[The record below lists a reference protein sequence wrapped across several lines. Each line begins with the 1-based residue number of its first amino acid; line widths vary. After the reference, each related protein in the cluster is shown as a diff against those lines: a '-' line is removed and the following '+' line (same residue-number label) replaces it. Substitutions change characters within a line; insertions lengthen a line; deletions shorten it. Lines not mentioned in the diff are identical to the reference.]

1 MWYLSKIE
9 HLLLILD
16 LIFVHIAGG
25 SYSKVHY
32 ITPSPNTQCPT
43 GESCLT
49 LSMLSANIS
58 NFLDSN
64 TALIFLAGNHTL
76 DLELYVSNIDEF
88 LRLST
93 NVSVAASVTCSGNA
107 SFKFIN
113 ITQMQICGLEFI
125 GCSSKVESVDQ
136 FSLEDSS
143 FHGGNGKP
151 DGSVLELTQTNTNII
166 RSSFT
171 SNKVGTYQNH
181 VGFLEMLNFY
191 NLHHQLNIQSYS
203 ARVGGALV
211 VTSSNLTISSSHF
224 DGNTAELG
232 GAIFSELGSNITIS
246 NCTFVSNSVTGCSDD
261 HCNGGALFID
271 SGCTFTAHNCTFI
284 NNTSGFSGGAI
295 ALFNGT
301 YFDSQNVFSNNEAS
315 HLGGA
320 LSAYNSSR
328 INTNYSCYNNNLAGY
343 DGGVMYMFS
352 RSSVAVD
359 NSFFGNNE
367 AEDDG
372 GVIVAQKGSK
382 ITVDNSLCDENTAGR
397 NGGVMYAHSSS
408 SITVNNSFFGNN
420 RAGNYGGVMYARE
433 SSNIT
438 VDDSSF
444 DNNDAGSGG
453 GVMFTNISSSIT
465 VDNSSFDNNT
475 ATRDGGAMAA
485 RHSSNITVDNSSFD
499 NNEAGNDGGA
509 MSAHSNSSITVD
521 NSSFENNEAG
531 SGGGAMSALVGSS
544 ITADNSS
551 FYSNEAGLYGGAV
564 CVYFNSSI
572 TVDKSSFDNNY
583 SRNYGGGMYAHSN
596 SSITVDNSSFDNNEA
611 RGNGGVMAAG
621 ASSNITVDNSS
632 FDNNIANRDGGV
644 IFAQAGGN
652 VTVDNSS
659 FDNNEARNDGG
670 VMVAYNSSITV
681 DNSSFDNNEAGN
693 GGVMHVHE
701 KSNITVENSSFD
713 SNKAG
718 IFGGVV
724 ATYSG
729 CKVTVDNSSFD
740 NNGAGSYGGVMV
752 AYNSSITVDN
762 SSFDNN
768 EAGTFGGVMATYSS
782 SNVTVDNSSFDNNE
796 ADDDGGVMF
805 AHSSSIIVGNSF
817 FNNSEAGNDGGVIIA
832 FLRGSITVDSSSF
845 VNNEAGGNGGVM
857 IASDSSSITV
867 DNSYFDNNE
876 AGDSGGVI
884 AMFTSNFLTVTESTF
899 IFNNANR
906 GGAIYLQTG
915 NSLTINNSNFIHN
928 SANTDGGV
936 IYSGNQNRLILSNN
950 KLNFNRADNN
960 GGVVCSLIQTKL
972 AIIGDKSIF
981 IGNQGHSGGVVFARK
996 SKVSVHSQT
1005 LLMANNTAEDTGG
1018 AIHLSKANLTFFTGG
1033 NRLIR
1038 NQAGHGGA
1046 IYARKSRL
1054 VIETNSLTEISANLA
1069 MNSGG
1074 GMYLVMSKLNI
1085 RGNSSYITGNK
1096 VNKIGG
1102 GLHAA
1107 NSRIIIEGT
1116 LHFTNNEAENGGGVS
1131 LERYSKLHGVS
1142 ATNDIINFTSNRA
1155 SHRGGALY
1163 VDDETNPDMCTAV
1176 ATQNATSTTE
1186 CFSALVSINFSDNSA
1201 GLAGPNL
1208 FGGLLD
1214 RCTLHTDFS
1223 NETEVVRTGATSFQR
1238 FSSIS
1243 KPHLDTISSY
1253 PVRLCFCR
1261 DSQPDCDNLPENIQ
1275 IDRRKTFS
1283 IELIAYDQVSN
1294 AVNATVD
1301 CSLNSSAGGL
1311 GESQVVQHISE
1322 TCTEFHFNIFSPRK
1336 YEDLILSMRGS
1347 CDVPEFSERSV
1358 RIEITCT
1365 CPIGFQ
1371 LANNDEVSCDC
1382 VCDRVLQPYDKTE
1395 CNSTTQSIIRKENFW
1410 ISYAN
1415 SSGLIVYPNCP
1426 FDYCHPPRAQVS
1438 VNLNLPSGS
1447 DAQCASN
1454 RSGTLCGT
1462 CKPGL
1467 SVSLGSSRCL
1477 HCPTYWP
1484 GLLVMIV
1491 ILFILSGVGLVAL
1504 LLVLNLTVAVGT
1516 LNAII
1521 FYANIVAANRIALFS
1536 TSDVS
1541 FASVFISWI
1550 NFDLGIDICFYS
1562 GMNTYIK
1569 TWLQLAFPIYMFF
1582 LVGVIV
1588 GLCRYFDAF
1597 GHLIGRKDP
1606 VATLATLILLSNAKF
1621 ITLLQT
1627 IITTLVP
1634 ATLSDYYPDGSNKY
1648 VWLPDGTVD
1657 YLSSKHIILFFTAI
1671 IILPVSYTHLTLP
1684 TNREV

>member
-1 MWYLSKIE
+1 
-9 HLLLILD
+9 
-16 LIFVHIAGG
+16 
-25 SYSKVHY
+25 
-32 ITPSPNTQCPT
+32 
-43 GESCLT
+43 
-49 LSMLSANIS
+49 
-58 NFLDSN
+58 
-64 TALIFLAGNHTL
+64 
-76 DLELYVSNIDEF
+76 
-88 LRLST
+88 
-93 NVSVAASVTCSGNA
+93 
-107 SFKFIN
+107 
-113 ITQMQICGLEFI
+113 
-125 GCSSKVESVDQ
+125 
-136 FSLEDSS
+136 
-143 FHGGNGKP
+143 
-151 DGSVLELTQTNTNII
+151 
-166 RSSFT
+166 
-171 SNKVGTYQNH
+171 
-181 VGFLEMLNFY
+181 
-191 NLHHQLNIQSYS
+191 
-203 ARVGGALV
+203 
-211 VTSSNLTISSSHF
+211 
-224 DGNTAELG
+224 
-232 GAIFSELGSNITIS
+232 
-246 NCTFVSNSVTGCSDD
+246 
-261 HCNGGALFID
+261 
-271 SGCTFTAHNCTFI
+271 
-284 NNTSGFSGGAI
+284 
-295 ALFNGT
+295 
-301 YFDSQNVFSNNEAS
+301 
-315 HLGGA
+315 
-320 LSAYNSSR
+320 
-328 INTNYSCYNNNLAGY
+328 
-343 DGGVMYMFS
+343 MFS

-453 GVMFTNISSSIT
+453 GVMFTNISSS
-465 VDNSSFDNNT
+465 
-475 ATRDGGAMAA
+475 
-485 RHSSNITVDNSSFD
+485 ITVDNSSFD

-740 NNGAGSYGGVMV
+740 NNGAGSDGGVMV

-1671 IILPVSYTHLTLP
+1671 IILLVGLAYTLLLFTWQWILCCPRKRIKYTCIRNQKFSSFLEIYHVPYTSKHRYWTGLLLLIRLSVYLVFAFGDSRITLLSTSFITSCLVIYTAVFRVRIYKQWFINAMEMFTYFNIIALSVFTLYIFDTDKNQAAVTNISVGITFAQLLVVISYHTYKYANHKVFSRIQESVICKKINEKLRLREQKRLSYQPPPADSDIHQFHQLLDMIDRPVNTNDYNITQVCSKPVEPTYSVVEVPKPHLTPPPPPLEEI
-1684 TNREV
+1684 REEPEPESQQQLTENQSASISKNKQQLNNSFGIEIAEYDDTTIIPGTRMEYSTTFEMKPISIVNPQIDIENESTMDVQQDDEETPEMFQASGEPEEAASSTANTFDEMETDND